1 MMIQELKP
9 QRFEPV
15 DVGGRKDVNHVVHP
29 GSLASDRQP
38 ASAVATWGLNCIL

>member
-1 MMIQELKP
+1 MVQKLKP

-15 DVGGRKDVNHVVHP
+15 DVGGIQDVNHVVHP

-38 ASAVATWGLNCIL
+38 ASTVATWRLTCIL